1 MVQSITEYLLDILS
15 LPTTHVER
23 QIFKNGMFSHFAYL
37 FLWVAY
43 QGKGLLFG
51 AILML
56 YLKKKKLHN
65 AKKKNQVYFTKNLQL
80 FSRDLISFINASQ
93 QVRN

>member
-1 MVQSITEYLLDILS
+1 MVQSITEYLLDIIS

-43 QGKGLLFG
+43 QGKGLFFG

-56 YLKKKKLHN
+56 YLKKKSYTMLR
-65 AKKKNQVYFTKNLQL
+65 KKIKYTLQKTCSC
-80 FSRDLISFINASQ
+80 FQEI
-93 QVRN
+93 